1 MKGSGNFLQRLGVVL
16 LVTTLLLGGSRTGAL
31 SQEKLSGFD
40 LQVHEMAMAC
50 RDQVAAEM
58 QKLVKGNTLT
68 LAQLFDTFYIPIPD
82 TDPQKYH
89 TQYDRFTDET
99 IRIILDNYLSKDERI
114 KFVVAVD
121 KNGYL
126 PTHNGRYSKP
136 LTGDGAYDTQNN
148 RTKRMFNDRTGLA
161 AARNEKPYLLQS
173 YSRDTGEVM
182 KDLSVPIFIDGR
194 HWGAIRIGYQP

>member
-50 RDQVAAEM
+50 RDQVAAAM
-58 QKLVKGNTLT
+58 LKLVKGNTLT

-89 TQYDRFTDET
+89 TQYDRYTDET

-126 PTHNGRYSKP
+126 PTHNSRYSKP

-182 KDLSVPIFIDGR
+182 KDLSVPIYIDGR

>member
-1 MKGSGNFLQRLGVVL
+1 
-16 LVTTLLLGGSRTGAL
+16 LVTTLFFGGSRLGAL

-50 RDQVAAEM
+50 RDQVTAEM
-58 QKLVKGNTLT
+58 MKLVKGNTLT

-89 TQYDRFTDET
+89 TQYDRYTDET
-99 IRIILDNYLSKDERI
+99 IRIILDKYLSKDERI

-126 PTHNGRYSKP
+126 PTHNSRYSKP
-136 LTGDGAYDTQNN
+136 LTGDGVYDTQNN
-148 RTKRMFNDRTGLA
+148 RTKRMFNDRTGLT

-182 KDLSVPIFIDGR
+182 KDLSVPIYIDGR